1 MPTLE
6 FNLPNGEA
14 PKNDKGNTTTSKD
27 AVTISYSSITG
38 LATAEK
44 LNNLPHYIKWTSGT
58 MTCTIK
64 KKGGLSSLPL
74 AMKIGTLTIFNKSD
88 GIPITTTASHT
99 VEISPNTTNIDDVI
113 TLSGNGSY
121 SIQDPSWI
129 FGQDDTTVGKS
140 YTYSNTGL
148 TINYDNPK
156 FTINGLSNNSAW
168 GEIVGAGAFEISSKN
183 QELTQTITATPKPN
197 CRFLCWTDG
206 VTTPARTI
214 SLKESELTSEN
225 TILTYSA
232 LFAPTAL
239 YVGTKPV
246 SAVYVGTKKAKV
258 YRGTTRIL

>member
-6 FNLPNGEA
+6 FKIPNKATG
-14 PKNDKGNTTTSKD
+14 KSKD
-27 AVTISYSSITG
+27 IVTVSYSGVTG
-38 LATAEK
+38 QTTAQK
-44 LNNLPHYIKWTSGT
+44 LVNLPHYISWTNGT

-64 KKGGLSSLPL
+64 KSGGLGKLPIS
-74 AMKIGTLTIFNKSD
+74 MKIGDLTIYTDPN
-88 GIPITTTASHT
+88 GIPLTGDPEPHSVT
-99 VEISPNTTNIDDVI
+99 ISPTTSNISNVI
-113 TLSGNGSY
+113 TLSGDKGY
-121 SIQDPSWI
+121 SIQDPSWM
-129 FGQDDTTVGKS
+129 FGQNDTTVEKT
-140 YTYSNTGL
+140 YIYSNTGL
-148 TINYDNPK
+148 TIEYDNPK
-156 FTINGLSNNSAW
+156 FTINGLSNDTSW
-168 GEIVGAGAFEISSKN
+168 GEVIGTGAFEISSKN

>member
-6 FNLPNGEA
+6 FSIPKNTTAESKNIVIVSYSGVTGQTTAQKLINLPRY
-14 PKNDKGNTTTSKD
+14 
-27 AVTISYSSITG
+27 IS
-38 LATAEK
+38 
-44 LNNLPHYIKWTSGT
+44 WTNGT

-64 KKGGLSSLPL
+64 KSGGLGKLPIS
-74 AMKIGTLTIFNKSD
+74 MKIGDLTIYTAPE
-88 GIPITTTASHT
+88 GIPVVGDPKSHSVT
-99 VEISPNTTNIDDVI
+99 ISPTTSDISNVI
-113 TLSGNGSY
+113 TLSGDKGY

-129 FGQDDTTVGKS
+129 FGQDDTTANKT
-140 YTYSNTGL
+140 YTYSNAGL
-148 TINYDNPK
+148 TIEYDNPK
-156 FTINGLSNNSAW
+156 FTIIGLSNDSAW
-168 GEIVGAGAFEISSKN
+168 GEIVGTGAFEISSKN

-197 CRFLCWTDG
+197 CHFLCWSDG
-206 VTTPARTI
+206 VTTPARTV

-246 SAVYVGTKKAKV
+246 SAVYVGNKKAKV

>member
-6 FNLPNGEA
+6 FKIPDNTTAKSKDMVTLSYSVITGQTTAQKLTNLPR
-14 PKNDKGNTTTSKD
+14 
-27 AVTISYSSITG
+27 
-38 LATAEK
+38 
-44 LNNLPHYIKWTSGT
+44 YIQWTNGT
-58 MTCTIK
+58 MTCTVK
-64 KKGGLSSLPL
+64 KIGGLSTMPIS
-74 AMKIGTLTIFNKSD
+74 MKIGSVTIYTDNK
-88 GIPITTTASHT
+88 GIPIASTQSHSKQISPQTENISTVINLSGSGDYLVEDLYWVFGQNGTTADKT
-99 VEISPNTTNIDDVI
+99 YD
-113 TLSGNGSY
+113 
-121 SIQDPSWI
+121 
-129 FGQDDTTVGKS
+129 
-140 YTYSNTGL
+140 YSNTGL
-148 TINYDNPK
+148 TIEYDNPK
-156 FTINGLSNNSAW
+156 FTINGLSNNISW
-168 GEIVGAGAFEISSKN
+168 GEITGTGAFEISSKN

-197 CRFLCWTDG
+197 CHFLCWSDG

>member
-6 FNLPNGEA
+6 FSIPKNTTAESKNIVIVSYSGVTGQTTAQKLINLPRY
-14 PKNDKGNTTTSKD
+14 
-27 AVTISYSSITG
+27 IS
-38 LATAEK
+38 
-44 LNNLPHYIKWTSGT
+44 WTNGT

-64 KKGGLSSLPL
+64 KSGGLGKLPIS
-74 AMKIGTLTIFNKSD
+74 MKIGDLTIYTAPEGISVGDPKSHSV
-88 GIPITTTASHT
+88 T
-99 VEISPNTTNIDDVI
+99 ISPTTSNISNVI
-113 TLSGNGSY
+113 TLSGDKGY

-129 FGQDDTTVGKS
+129 FGQDDTTVNKT

-148 TINYDNPK
+148 TIEYNNPK
-156 FTINGLSNNSAW
+156 FTIIGLSNDSAW
-168 GEIVGAGAFEISSKN
+168 GEIVGTGAFEISSKN
-183 QELTQTITATPKPN
+183 QELTQTITATPKSN
-197 CRFLCWTDG
+197 CHFLCWSDG
-206 VTTPARTI
+206 VTTPARTV

-246 SAVYVGTKKAKV
+246 SAVYVGNKKAKV